1 MEKQIG
7 LLIMK
12 DENDILHEYL
22 THATKYFD
30 PIYVLD
36 GTEDSEEGRE
46 ICSQFPEVVFYEKD
60 KNVIQGK
67 STCAIRG
74 FLWEKI
80 KAEVVGK
87 KWVCTLHPDE
97 FFESDPLPMLDHV
110 DATHPSAGSIIIR
123 SLHFFLHTSQK
134 ETWNF
139 QKGDLIE
146 PLQKWHMAPGMSE
159 YRFFKFNKDFVYTD
173 QHMQPIPMNAMNSS
187 VTVNNFRIKQFSFR
201 NPEQAMK
208 RVNSRIDSEWQP
220 NDYIVLKESGDVFV
234 DTLKWT
240 VEMRAKYPVQGNV
253 CWYNHE
259 WAYVDKLN

>member
-1 MEKQIG
+1 
-7 LLIMK
+7 MK

-60 KNVIQGK
+60 KNVIEGK

-80 KAEVVGK
+80 KNEVVGK

-97 FFESDPLPMLDHV
+97 FFESNPLEMLDMV
-110 DATHPSAGSIIIR
+110 DTQAPNANSICIR

-134 ETWNF
+134 EGWKF
-139 QKGDLIE
+139 EKGDLIE
-146 PLQKWHMAPGMSE
+146 PLQKWHMAPGMTE
-159 YRFFKFNKDFVYTD
+159 FRFFKFDKNFSYANEHW
-173 QHMQPIPMNAMNSS
+173 QCIPFNAQSPS
-187 VTVNNFRIKQFSFR
+187 VNVDFRIKQFSFR
-201 NPEQAMK
+201 TPEQAMK
-208 RVNSRIDSEWQP
+208 RATSRSESGWQP
-220 NDYIVLKESGDVFV
+220 YDYVVIRESGDVFV
-234 DTLKWT
+234 DTLKWSD
-240 VEMRAKYPVQGNV
+240 ELKAKYPSQAGI
-253 CWYNHE
+253 CWYNRD
-259 WAYVDKLN
+259 WAYVNKLP